1 MEDWYEKID
10 KERAELDDCIKA
22 CQQQID
28 YNRNMIRHYRAQ
40 KADLPRPPI
49 KRVKKT
55 PSVSDMLADLQAD
68 MQPEQAE
75 GKMLITGSGTLT
87 LTDAEGNDVTAEN
100 TVATDKD

>member
-10 KERAELDDCIKA
+10 KERAELDVCIKA

-28 YNRNMIRHYRAQ
+28 YNRNLIKHYRGL
-40 KADLPRPPI
+40 KAGLPRPPI
-49 KRVKKT
+49 KRAKR
-55 PSVSDMLADLQAD
+55 SSISDMLADLQAD